1 MRSSEQSNKEILQV
15 KRDRLIDRKI
25 TLLIVL
31 WILDKL
37 VMAILL
43 YLI

>member
-1 MRSSEQSNKEILQV
+1 MISTTERERRKS
-15 KRDRLIDRKI
+15 IDRKI

>member
-1 MRSSEQSNKEILQV
+1 MLDKLLNNTDTKV
-15 KRDRLIDRKI
+15 

-37 VMAILL
+37 IMLAMFFWFNQ
-43 YLI
+43 

>member
-1 MRSSEQSNKEILQV
+1 MLDKLLNNTDTKV
-15 KRDRLIDRKI
+15 

-37 VMAILL
+37 AMFFWFNQ
-43 YLI
+43 

>member
-1 MRSSEQSNKEILQV
+1 MISTTERERRKS
-15 KRDRLIDRKI
+15 IDRKI

-43 YLI
+43 YII

>member
-1 MRSSEQSNKEILQV
+1 MISTAEG
-15 KRDRLIDRKI
+15 DRRKSIDRKI

-31 WILDKL
+31 WVLDKL

>member
-1 MRSSEQSNKEILQV
+1 MAINKL
-15 KRDRLIDRKI
+15 DIDGKV

-37 VMAILL
+37 VMAILFL
-43 YLI
+43 LFR

>member
-1 MRSSEQSNKEILQV
+1 MKWNPDSKL
-15 KRDRLIDRKI
+15 

-37 VMAILL
+37 VMLSMFL
-43 YLI
+43 FFN